1 MKKILVVDDEV
12 DIATILQASLQRIE
26 GVSVSVAH
34 SGKQA
39 LDMTADASFDLI
51 ILDFMMPEMDGP
63 AVLKALRAQCGND
76 LRVAFLTARAMKQD
90 REDLLALDV
99 LDVLIKPFN
108 PLELNEKVAAL
119 L

>member
-12 DIATILQASLQRIE
+12 DIATILQASLQRME
-26 GVSVSVAH
+26 GVSVSIAH
-34 SGKQA
+34 SGQQA
-39 LDMTADASFDLI
+39 LAMTADTKFDLI
-51 ILDFMMPEMDGP
+51 ILDFMMPGMDGP
-63 AVLKALRAQCGND
+63 AVLKALREQCGND
-76 LRVAFLTARAMKQD
+76 LRVAFLTARAMKSD
-90 REDLLALDV
+90 REALMALDV

>member
-12 DIATILQASLQRIE
+12 DITTILQASLQRME
-26 GVSVSVAH
+26 GVTVTIAH

-39 LDMTADASFDLI
+39 LALTAEHSYDLI

-76 LRVAFLTARAMKQD
+76 LRVAFLTARAMKAD
-90 REDLLALDV
+90 REALLALDV